1 LPRHLTGCTPEC
13 RPSRA
18 GAAANFAR
26 ALVIFSGKRWNEQD
40 PVKNYRLFQIVA
52 VLCLGFL
59 AAMPAHAQDES
70 KAQKKAEA
78 QLKVVHGSVIDK
90 SENPMPASVIYLK
103 NVKSQAVK
111 TYIADESGNYRFSG
125 LDPNVDYEI
134 HAEHDDMT
142 SSIRT
147 VSSFDSRRDIEVTLK
162 LSKKKGQ

>member
-1 LPRHLTGCTPEC
+1 MKSH
-13 RPSRA
+13 SVFQV
-18 GAAANFAR
+18 AAVVLLGL
-26 ALVIFSGKRWNEQD
+26 LV
-40 PVKNYRLFQIVA
+40 
-52 VLCLGFL
+52 
-59 AAMPAHAQDES
+59 AMPAHAQDES

-78 QLKVVHGSVIDK
+78 QLKVLHGSVIDK
-90 SENPMPASVIYLK
+90 SENPVPSGVVYLK

-162 LSKKKGQ
+162 LSKKKSG

>member
-1 LPRHLTGCTPEC
+1 MKSH
-13 RPSRA
+13 
-18 GAAANFAR
+18 
-26 ALVIFSGKRWNEQD
+26 
-40 PVKNYRLFQIVA
+40 RLFQVAA
-52 VLCLGFL
+52 VLLLGFL
-59 AAMPAHAQDES
+59 VATPVRAQDES

-78 QLKVVHGSVIDK
+78 QLKVLHGSVIDK
-90 SENPMPASVIYLK
+90 SENPVPSGVVYLK

-162 LSKKKGQ
+162 LSKKKSE

>member
-1 LPRHLTGCTPEC
+1 MKSH
-13 RPSRA
+13 SVFQV
-18 GAAANFAR
+18 AAVVLLGL
-26 ALVIFSGKRWNEQD
+26 LV
-40 PVKNYRLFQIVA
+40 
-52 VLCLGFL
+52 
-59 AAMPAHAQDES
+59 AMPAHAQDES

-78 QLKVVHGSVIDK
+78 QLKVLHGSVIDK
-90 SENPMPASVIYLK
+90 SENPAPASVIYLK

-111 TYIADESGNYRFSG
+111 TYIADDSGNYRFSG

-162 LSKKKGQ
+162 LSKKKADSTRSDHDPGT

>member
-1 LPRHLTGCTPEC
+1 
-13 RPSRA
+13 
-18 GAAANFAR
+18 
-26 ALVIFSGKRWNEQD
+26 
-40 PVKNYRLFQIVA
+40 VKNHSLFQVGA
-52 VLCLGFL
+52 LLLLGL
-59 AAMPAHAQDES
+59 LIAIPAHAQDES

-78 QLKVVHGSVIDK
+78 QLKVLHGSVIDK
-90 SENPMPASVIYLK
+90 SENPVPSGVVYLK

-142 SSIRT
+142 SSVRT

-162 LSKKKGQ
+162 LSKKKNE